1 MARAETEAGAGV
13 AAGSGSGEPRYT
25 RRVIHVDMDAFYAS
39 VEQRDDPSLRGRPV
53 IVGGDPRG
61 RGVVAACSYEARAF
75 GVHSAMPAARALR
88 LCPQAAVVR
97 PDFGRYVAV
106 SRQIR
111 AIFHDYTPL
120 VEPLS
125 LDEAFLDVTDERGG
139 LPTAT
144 AVAKTIR
151 ARIREELSL
160 TASAGV
166 APVKFVAKIAS
177 DFRKPD
183 GLTVVRPEALRAF
196 LDPLPVGKLWG
207 VGPRTEERLHELGL
221 RTVGALGQYPRELLV
236 AALGESH
243 GGHLHLLARGVD
255 DRPVE
260 PDRIAK
266 QHGAERTF
274 AKDLTERREME
285 ALLREM
291 AAEVAADLAKEGRPG
306 RTITIKVRYPDF
318 TTVSRSQTLPD
329 PTDDRATLARL
340 AAALLDRTEAG
351 RRPVR
356 LLGVSVGNLVEEGA
370 PVQLPLPLGACDDDP
385 PEDGGADD
393 GDGREEDA

>member
-1 MARAETEAGAGV
+1 V
-13 AAGSGSGEPRYT
+13 AGSGIDRGPGASPGTDADADTDTPRYT

-61 RGVVAACSYEARAF
+61 RGVVAACSYEARVF

-88 LCPQAAVVR
+88 LCPQAVVVR
-97 PDFGRYVAV
+97 PDFARYVAA
-106 SRQIR
+106 SRHLR

-144 AVAKTIR
+144 AVAKAIR
-151 ARIREELSL
+151 ARVREELRL

-183 GLTVVRPEALRAF
+183 GLTIVRPEDVRAF
-196 LDPLPVGKLWG
+196 LEPLPVGKLWG
-207 VGPRTEERLHELGL
+207 VGPRTEERLHELGV
-221 RTVGALGQYPRELLV
+221 RTVGALAQYPRALLV

-243 GGHLHLLARGVD
+243 GGHLHLLARGID

-274 AKDLTERREME
+274 AEDVTERREME

-291 AAEVAADLAKEGRPG
+291 AVEVAGSLAKEGRPG
-306 RTITIKVRYPDF
+306 RTVTIKVRYPDF
-318 TTVSRSQTLPD
+318 TTVSRSLTLPD
-329 PTDDRATLARL
+329 PTDDRAILART
-340 AAALLDRTEAG
+340 AVALLDRTEAG

-356 LLGVSVGNLVEEGA
+356 LLGVSVGNLVEEGE
-370 PVQLPLPLGACDDDP
+370 PIQLPLPLGPAAEGDEDD
-385 PEDGGADD
+385 A
-393 GDGREEDA
+393 

>member
-1 MARAETEAGAGV
+1 MSGARV
-13 AAGSGSGEPRYT
+13 
-25 RRVIHVDMDAFYAS
+25 RRIIHVDMDAFYAS
-39 VEQRDDPSLRGRPV
+39 VEQRDDPTLRGRPV

-61 RGVVAACSYEARAF
+61 RGVVAACSYEARAY
-75 GVHSAMPAARALR
+75 GVRSAMPAARALR
-88 LCPQAAVVR
+88 LCPHAVIVR
-97 PDFGRYVAV
+97 PDFARYVAV
-106 SRQIR
+106 SRALR

-151 ARIREELSL
+151 ARVREELHL

-183 GLTVVRPEALRAF
+183 GLTVVQPDAVRAF
-196 LDPLPVGKLWG
+196 LEPLPVGKLWG
-207 VGPRTEERLHELGL
+207 VGPATEKRLHELGL
-221 RTVGALGQYPRELLV
+221 RTVGALALYPRELLV

-243 GGHLHLLARGVD
+243 GAHLHLLAQGID
-255 DRPVE
+255 DRPVV
-260 PDRIAK
+260 PDRVAK

-274 AKDLTERREME
+274 AVDVHERTEME

-291 AAEVAADLAKEGRPG
+291 AWEVAASLVKEGRPG
-306 RTITIKVRYPDF
+306 RTVSIKVRYPDF
-318 TTVSRSQTLPD
+318 TTVSRSLTLPD
-329 PTDDRATLARL
+329 PTDDRAVLART
-340 AAALLDRTEAG
+340 AVGLLERTEAG

-356 LLGVSVGNLVEEGA
+356 LLGVSVGNLVEEGE
-370 PVQLPLPLGACDDDP
+370 PIQLPLPLDETGDDGGDESG
-385 PEDGGADD
+385 EDGG
-393 GDGREEDA
+393 EEGGGQEGGGAQA